1 MASLKCVFCLSLI
14 ILDEVLH
21 YDIASSILLQPL
33 NCWPLHCASAGH
45 YLAADADKPF
55 WRSRGWRIW
64 RWRCGTFMHA
74 CRSPLCCL
82 HVRLRNADHYA
93 ILSSVPTRSPNACH
107 FQRCNIGTQWSNI
120 IFCMP
125 LAIAN
130 DLQAAAGSC
139 TQGRA
144 MASGRCAPLHKC
156 ALDYCPVTCRTCSSP
171 CQTLQG
177 SLASL
182 FAGLVV
188 LLQQMGLLSLIPLCT
203 SRNVGS
209 CRLQTTQGS
218 SLKLKRFMPS

>member
-1 MASLKCVFCLSLI
+1 MLTNLFGGLGAGGFGDGGAALSCMLVD
-14 ILDEVLH
+14 L
-21 YDIASSILLQPL
+21 P
-33 NCWPLHCASAGH
+33 CAACMSGSAMQTIMPFVQVCR
-45 YLAADADKPF
+45 LAAQM
-55 WRSRGWRIW
+55 RVI
-64 RWRCGTFMHA
+64 
-74 CRSPLCCL
+74 
-82 HVRLRNADHYA
+82 
-93 ILSSVPTRSPNACH
+93 

-188 LLQQMGLLSLIPLCT
+188 LLHQMGLLSLIPLCT

-218 SLKLKRFMPS
+218 SLKLKRLMPS